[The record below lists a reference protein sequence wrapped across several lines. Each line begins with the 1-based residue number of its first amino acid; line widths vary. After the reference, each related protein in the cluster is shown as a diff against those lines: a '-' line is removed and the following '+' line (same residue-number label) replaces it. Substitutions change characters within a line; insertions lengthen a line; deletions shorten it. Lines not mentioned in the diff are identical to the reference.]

1 MTAASFGPRLN
12 PQGGVTF
19 REGIGEHLVGGCLPV
34 WCGPEKGHW
43 EGL

>member
-19 REGIGEHLVGGCLPV
+19 REGIGEARG
-34 WCGPEKGHW
+34 
-43 EGL
+43 EGLARDSVRMRQRT